1 MEKGSILYPSGHT
14 AYQMLRMGALRQA
27 VRDNVWFLIL
37 IPVMAIL
44 ILSENKSRAE
54 DKKRA
59 GIILKNITISKK
71 QQFVRII
78 KDSVIAIFVIF
89 IFPLIRR
96 MNSTIIDLPILYFIL
111 PIFMGVIV
119 ALIFNRPQSI
129 CENGILARFALIEW
143 SNIKKVKKSNTC
155 ENEIIIV
162 LQTPIHKKNQ
172 INICCLLEEMNNII
186 EFIESKMCKENSHN
200 GLE

>member
-59 GIILKNITISKK
+59 GIILKKNSNLKK
-71 QQFVRII
+71 
-78 KDSVIAIFVIF
+78 IAICKNYKGFCYSDF
-89 IFPLIRR
+89 CNFYFPI
-96 MNSTIIDLPILYFIL
+96 N
-111 PIFMGVIV
+111 
-119 ALIFNRPQSI
+119 Q
-129 CENGILARFALIEW
+129 
-143 SNIKKVKKSNTC
+143 
-155 ENEIIIV
+155 ENEF
-162 LQTPIHKKNQ
+162 H
-172 INICCLLEEMNNII
+172 
-186 EFIESKMCKENSHN
+186 NS
-200 GLE
+200 

>member
-1 MEKGSILYPSGHT
+1 MEKGFIL
-14 AYQMLRMGALRQA
+14 
-27 VRDNVWFLIL
+27 WFLIL

-44 ILSENKSRAE
+44 ILSENKSHAR
-54 DKKRA
+54 DKMRA
-59 GIILKNITISKK
+59 GMILKKITISKK

-143 SNIKKVKKSNTC
+143 SNIKKIKKSNTC
-155 ENEIIIV
+155 ENEIIII
-162 LQTPIHKKNQ
+162 LQTPIHKNNQ
-172 INICCLLEEMNNII
+172 IRICCLPKDVDNVVQLI
-186 EFIESKMCKENSHN
+186 ENQISKESSHDC
-200 GLE
+200 LDL